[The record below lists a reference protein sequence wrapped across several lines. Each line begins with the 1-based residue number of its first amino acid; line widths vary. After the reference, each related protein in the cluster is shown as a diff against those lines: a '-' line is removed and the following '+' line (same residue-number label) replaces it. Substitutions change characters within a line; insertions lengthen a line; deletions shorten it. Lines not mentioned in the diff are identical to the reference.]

1 MVHLVASPPL
11 GDLARELHFE
21 RLVHRRHQIEHGDRQ
36 VLSVLGR
43 RLGQLE
49 SGTLGDLLQ
58 RRVVRRLLLLVE
70 EVRVLNEMREL
81 LWGPDRSF
89 DLWQRIGREFLIGA
103 QAHRVSKTDGAYD
116 LGPGLNVQIGKPY
129 VTEPLEVLVGR
140 ELDALELVE
149 LPEEFR
155 YRFLT
160 VTLGAGG
167 TGHIWVHKNLGDL
180 LRPLSHA

>member
-1 MVHLVASPPL
+1 MHLVASPPL
-11 GDLARELHFE
+11 GDLARELHLE
-21 RLVHRRHQIEHGDRQ
+21 RLVHRRHQIEHWHRQ

-89 DLWQRIGREFLIGA
+89 DLWQRIG
-103 QAHRVSKTDGAYD
+103 
-116 LGPGLNVQIGKPY
+116 
-129 VTEPLEVLVGR
+129 
-140 ELDALELVE
+140 
-149 LPEEFR
+149 
-155 YRFLT
+155 
-160 VTLGAGG
+160 
-167 TGHIWVHKNLGDL
+167 
-180 LRPLSHA
+180 